1 MSLVNRIKMLC
12 AKQHI
17 SLHRLEMTI
26 GFSKSSI
33 SKWDVNAPSVEKVL
47 RVAEYFNAALPLPP
61 TAFFLALC
69 RRKSMRSFQNIWL
82 SSVPKS
88 SSSLLWLKPQ
98 PFCIKK
104 TAPFR
109 AVFFIFFRAK
119 SSSLNRSTHIRIQSW
134 RLGPIP
140 GRYTAPGLSRS

>member
-47 RVAEYFNAALPLPP
+47 RVAEYFNVSMDFLLGRRSAASPNGL
-61 TAFFLALC
+61 F
-69 RRKSMRSFQNIWL
+69 
-82 SSVPKS
+82 
-88 SSSLLWLKPQ
+88 
-98 PFCIKK
+98 
-104 TAPFR
+104 
-109 AVFFIFFRAK
+109 
-119 SSSLNRSTHIRIQSW
+119 
-134 RLGPIP
+134 LGP
-140 GRYTAPGLSRS
+140 LSEEEHAQLSEYLAFLRSQIKL

>member
-47 RVAEYFNAALPLPP
+47 RVAEYFNVSMDFLLGRRSAASP

-109 AVFFIFFRAK
+109 AVFLF
-119 SSSLNRSTHIRIQSW
+119 SLEPKAHR
-134 RLGPIP
+134 
-140 GRYTAPGLSRS
+140 

>member
-47 RVAEYFNAALPLPP
+47 RVAEYFNVSMDFLLGRRSAASP
-61 TAFFLALC
+61 TAFSWPFVGGRACAAFRISGFPPFPNQALA
-69 RRKSMRSFQNIWL
+69 FFGL
-82 SSVPKS
+82 S
-88 SSSLLWLKPQ
+88 PQ
-98 PFCIKK
+98 PFCNEKK
-104 TAPFR
+104 RPPFR
-109 AVFFIFFRAK
+109 AVFYF
-119 SSSLNRSTHIRIQSW
+119 L
-134 RLGPIP
+134 
-140 GRYTAPGLSRS
+140 

>member
-47 RVAEYFNAALPLPP
+47 RVAE
-61 TAFFLALC
+61 
-69 RRKSMRSFQNIWL
+69 
-82 SSVPKS
+82 
-88 SSSLLWLKPQ
+88 
-98 PFCIKK
+98 
-104 TAPFR
+104 
-109 AVFFIFFRAK
+109 
-119 SSSLNRSTHIRIQSW
+119 
-134 RLGPIP
+134 
-140 GRYTAPGLSRS
+140 

>member
-47 RVAEYFNAALPLPP
+47 RVAEYFNVSMDFLLGRLSAASPDGPAGL
-61 TAFFLALC
+61 F
-69 RRKSMRSFQNIWL
+69 
-82 SSVPKS
+82 
-88 SSSLLWLKPQ
+88 
-98 PFCIKK
+98 
-104 TAPFR
+104 
-109 AVFFIFFRAK
+109 
-119 SSSLNRSTHIRIQSW
+119 
-134 RLGPIP
+134 LGP
-140 GRYTAPGLSRS
+140 LSEEEHKQLSEYLAFLRSQIKL

>member
-47 RVAEYFNAALPLPP
+47 RVAEYFDVPVDYLLGR
-61 TAFFLALC
+61 C
-69 RRKSMRSFQNIWL
+69 SDSL
-82 SSVPKS
+82 SAGTSG
-88 SSSLLWLKPQ
+88 LY
-98 PFCIKK
+98 
-104 TAPFR
+104 
-109 AVFFIFFRAK
+109 
-119 SSSLNRSTHIRIQSW
+119 
-134 RLGPIP
+134 LGPLLEEE
-140 GRYTAPGLSRS
+140 YNQLSEYLAFLRSQIKL

>member
-47 RVAEYFNAALPLPP
+47 RVAEYFNVSMDFLLGRRSAASPDGPAGL
-61 TAFFLALC
+61 F
-69 RRKSMRSFQNIWL
+69 
-82 SSVPKS
+82 
-88 SSSLLWLKPQ
+88 
-98 PFCIKK
+98 
-104 TAPFR
+104 
-109 AVFFIFFRAK
+109 
-119 SSSLNRSTHIRIQSW
+119 
-134 RLGPIP
+134 LGP
-140 GRYTAPGLSRS
+140 LSEEEHKQLSEYMAFLRSQIKL